1 MNEIDRV
8 LNHVSAALDEY
19 QGEMDVLLGYFD
31 LKKLYLLATY
41 MIEKH
46 GFPEELL
53 KEEND

>member
-1 MNEIDRV
+1 MNEVDRV

-53 KEEND
+53 KDDN